1 MCIYIYIDVNFS
13 LSLSLYVCIYIYD
26 ICSIKYVQPGGP
38 VPGESPQTAR
48 LAGAYGHPGGA
59 TAKSPLL
66 LLDDEKQNM
75 GISLGKTGV
84 ELANIR
90 IDPADFGT

>member
-1 MCIYIYIDVNFS
+1 MS
-13 LSLSLYVCIYIYD
+13 LSLSLCVYRDD
-26 ICSIKYVQPGGP
+26 ICSIKAVQPGGP

>member
-1 MCIYIYIDVNFS
+1 MYIYIDVNFS
-13 LSLSLYVCIYIYD
+13 LSLSLCVYIYD

>member
-1 MCIYIYIDVNFS
+1 MYIYIY
-13 LSLSLYVCIYIYD
+13 YVHTYD

-59 TAKSPLL
+59 TAKSPLPL
-66 LLDDEKQNM
+66 LTRSKTS
-75 GISLGKTGV
+75 GISLGKMGV
-84 ELANIR
+84 ERANIR